1 MIRRLSLWL
10 LAALLVASA
19 LGAITAQHRA
29 RGLFVDLE
37 REQQRARQL
46 KAEGERLR
54 VELARAAQPAAVES
68 AARAQGLRP
77 ADPAHT
83 VTLPAQPAAEAK

>member
-1 MIRRLSLWL
+1 MIGRLGLWL

-46 KAEGERLR
+46 KAEGERLK
-54 VELARAAQPAAVES
+54 VELARAAQPAAVET

-77 ADPAHT
+77 ADAAHT
-83 VTLPAQPAAEAK
+83 ATLPALPAAESK